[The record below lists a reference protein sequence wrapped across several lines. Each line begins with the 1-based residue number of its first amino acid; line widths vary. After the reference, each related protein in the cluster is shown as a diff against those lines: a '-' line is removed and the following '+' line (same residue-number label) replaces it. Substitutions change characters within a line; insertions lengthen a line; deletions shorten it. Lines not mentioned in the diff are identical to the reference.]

1 MEDNPDILERFA
13 TTSYDWGPCPYG
25 KPGTQVVNAF
35 ACERLDGALYE
46 RALARGWRR
55 SGMIFY
61 RTRCPDCAACVP
73 LRVDAGRIEPT
84 KSQRRVS
91 RLNADLSVSA
101 GIQEFTEEDY
111 ALFSRYLFAR
121 HGVGREGF
129 TREDYRR
136 SYIESPV
143 ESAIARYRKGDGSL
157 VALSFLDVLPDG
169 LSSVYFA
176 FEPEEG
182 RRSLGVH
189 SVFADSALAREL
201 GKRWYYLGFRVEG
214 CKKMEYKA
222 RFAPHEIAASG
233 VWRAV

>member
-1 MEDNPDILERFA
+1 MEDHPDILEQFA
-13 TTSYDWGPCPYG
+13 ATRYDWGPCPYG
-25 KPGTQVVNAF
+25 RPGTQLVNAF

-46 RALARGWRR
+46 RALALGWRR

-61 RTRCPDCAACVP
+61 RNRCPACDACVP
-73 LRVDAGRIEPT
+73 LRVDAGQLAAT

-91 RLNADLSVSA
+91 RLNADLSFSA

-111 ALFSRYLFAR
+111 ALFSRYLCAR
-121 HGVGREGF
+121 HSVGRDGF

-143 ESAIARYRKGDGSL
+143 ESAIVRYRKSDGSL

-189 SVFADSALAREL
+189 SVFADSSLARGL
-201 GKRWYYLGFRVEG
+201 GKRWYYLGFRVAG

-222 RFAPHEIAASG
+222 HFAPHEIATGGA
-233 VWRAV
+233 WRAV